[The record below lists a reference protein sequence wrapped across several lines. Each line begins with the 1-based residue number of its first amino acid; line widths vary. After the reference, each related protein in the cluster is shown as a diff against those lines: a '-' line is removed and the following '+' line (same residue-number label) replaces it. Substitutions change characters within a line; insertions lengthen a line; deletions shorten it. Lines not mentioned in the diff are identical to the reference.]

1 MYDFWRGG
9 KNVWVTSPYLLGILV
24 AMQALDNSGGNAV
37 TCLLQGVNDVH
48 IPKEASGYETADWA
62 QQQVFNL
69 SSMAFMTRLPTST
82 KYQL

>member
-1 MYDFWRGG
+1 MYDFWAWG
-9 KNVWVTSPYLLGILV
+9 KKMMGHSPYILGILE
-24 AMQALDNSGGNAV
+24 AMQAVDNSGGNAV

-69 SSMAFMTRLPTST
+69 SSIAFMTRLPTTT